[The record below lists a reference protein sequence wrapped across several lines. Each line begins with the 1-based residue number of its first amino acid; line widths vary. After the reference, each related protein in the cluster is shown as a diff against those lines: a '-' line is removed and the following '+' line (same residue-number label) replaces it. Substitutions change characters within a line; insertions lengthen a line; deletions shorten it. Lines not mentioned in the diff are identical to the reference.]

1 MRRVP
6 AVLLACVV
14 FSLFICT
21 ASAALATPITIAR
34 DGYNPP
40 PIRVA
45 VVHSQTTL
53 DWLNYRGT
61 PSRYVHASKE
71 AAVLSYL
78 KGRGYDV
85 TEIQG
90 DRDLL
95 NSDNLKQ
102 YDVIV
107 MPSMYALG
115 KKASES
121 VARYV
126 AAGGG
131 LVSTMSSPRVDPA
144 HAPRRG
150 VKDHMNEWWW
160 NVMKSNAWEWGPL
173 SSVYQAKFV
182 NDGTYTPVFTLK
194 PNPNCSI
201 IASASA
207 ILQARGLNGSIAGIT
222 IHRDPGVSI
231 EMAQPIKP
239 GVDSQSIADFNI
251 LTPSIKRLYGG
262 TYTAAL
268 ATKYAAGR
276 SVKFYFEIIDYL
288 QNYNTNNYTP
298 LTPSGI
304 HQGEAAG
311 AYLEASI
318 LWASSLDNTATAR
331 SIDATTHASVSA
343 GSKRVTVRQ
352 TVQSTGNAI
361 TQGTARFAIYSPSG
375 RLVKSWS
382 KKTSLIRPGQKF
394 TYSFSY
400 PHKLGGGTYSLVA
413 AFDYGYPIA
422 TRRAST
428 QAHIS
433 RGHSATTQ

>member
-1 MRRVP
+1 MRRST
-6 AVLLACVV
+6 AVLLATAV
-14 FSLFICT
+14 FAVCLCT
-21 ASAALATPITIAR
+21 AVAAFAATITVSR
-34 DGYNPP
+34 SSYNPP
-40 PIRVA
+40 QIRVA

-61 PSRYVHASKE
+61 PSRYVHATKE
-71 AAVLSYL
+71 AKVLEYL
-78 KGRGYDV
+78 RARGYNV
-85 TEIQG
+85 TQIQG

-144 HAPRRG
+144 HAPRHG

-160 NVMKSNAWEWGPL
+160 NVMNSNAWEWGPL
-173 SSVYQAKFV
+173 SAVYQAKFV

-194 PNPNCSI
+194 PNPNSSI
-201 IASASA
+201 VASASA
-207 ILQARGLNGSIAGIT
+207 ILEARGLNSSIAGIT

-239 GVDSQSIADFNI
+239 GIDTQSVADFNI
-251 LTPSIKRLYGG
+251 QTPSIKRLYGG

-268 ATKYAAGR
+268 ASKYASGR

-288 QNYNTNNYTP
+288 QNYSTNNYTP

-311 AYLEASI
+311 AYLESSI
-318 LWASSLDNTATAR
+318 LWAASLDNTSTAR
-331 SIDATTHASVSA
+331 SVDATTHASVTA
-343 GSKRVTVRQ
+343 GSKRLTARQ
-352 TVQSTGNAI
+352 TVQSTGHAI
-361 TQGTARFAIYSPSG
+361 TQGTVRFAIYAPSG

-400 PHKLGGGTYSLVA
+400 PHRLGAGTYKVVA
-413 AFDYGYPIA
+413 RFDYGYPIS

-428 QAHIS
+428 QAQIS
-433 RGHSATTQ
+433 RGHSATTH